1 MFINGYVYNCLIK
14 SDYFTQTWLESMLL
28 IDYIK
33 NHYGDKRGNKAS
45 FLRDNPDILPQEL
58 NRWINA
64 ELKVNLETGEI
75 YKPTSKKI
83 NLKKEAVA
91 VMLTP
96 KATIECNQISNDE
109 ESRVDNK
116 INTPVQAISEVINR
130 HFKVL
135 SHTSEV
141 FEYQNVFEELM
152 KELLEKKLIN
162 LKVPKNSIAESN
174 RLYIPRTDYY
184 WYGGV
189 VADRVAKMLG
199 SLEAYLWRERLM
211 TESEVIFLGTANNVV
226 AGHFICERVCKL
238 FKKMKN
244 SYKKEQGT
252 WGSRKDIEDAAN
264 QYLYRF
270 ALGIIPP
277 AIFIYDEDSQLRLIE
292 YAHDHYAYAMN

>member
-1 MFINGYVYNCLIK
+1 
-14 SDYFTQTWLESMLL
+14 MLL

-33 NHYGDKRGNKAS
+33 NHYGDKRGNKAN

-58 NRWINA
+58 NRWVNA

-91 VMLTP
+91 AMLTP

-116 INTPVQAISEVINR
+116 INAPVQAISEVINR

-135 SHTSEV
+135 SHTCEV

-162 LKVPKNSIAESN
+162 
-174 RLYIPRTDYY
+174 YY
-184 WYGGV
+184 
-189 VADRVAKMLG
+189 DPQKLDTI
-199 SLEAYLWRERLM
+199 SSHLEF
-211 TESEVIFLGTANNVV
+211 SF
-226 AGHFICERVCKL
+226 
-238 FKKMKN
+238 
-244 SYKKEQGT
+244 
-252 WGSRKDIEDAAN
+252 
-264 QYLYRF
+264 
-270 ALGIIPP
+270 
-277 AIFIYDEDSQLRLIE
+277 
-292 YAHDHYAYAMN
+292 

>member
-1 MFINGYVYNCLIK
+1 
-14 SDYFTQTWLESMLL
+14 MLL

-33 NHYGDKRGNKAS
+33 NYYGDKRGNKAS

-91 VMLTP
+91 AMSSLVP
-96 KATIECNQISNDE
+96 EATIECNQISNDE

-130 HFKVL
+130 HFAVL

-141 FEYQNVFEELM
+141 FEYQTVFEELM
-152 KELLEKKLIN
+152 NELLEKKLIN
-162 LKVPKNSIAESN
+162 LRVPKNSIAESN

-199 SLEAYLWRERLM
+199 SLEVYLWRERLM

-226 AGHFICERVCKL
+226 AGYFICERVCKL

-252 WGSRKDIEDAAN
+252 WGSRKDIEDTAN

-292 YAHDHYAYAMN
+292 YAHGHYSYAMN

>member
-1 MFINGYVYNCLIK
+1 MFITNHIK
-14 SDYFTQTWLESMLL
+14 LGYFTQTWLESMLL

-33 NHYGDKRGNKAS
+33 NHYRDKRGNKAN

-64 ELKVNLETGEI
+64 ALKVNLETGEI

-83 NLKKEAVA
+83 NLKKKAVDTT
-91 VMLTP
+91 MSGLTP
-96 KATIECNQISNDE
+96 EVIIEFNQILNDE
-109 ESRVDNK
+109 ENRVDNK

-130 HFKVL
+130 HFAVI
-135 SHTSEV
+135 SYTSEI
-141 FEYQNVFEELM
+141 FEYQTVFEELM
-152 KELLEKKLIN
+152 NELLEKKLIN
-162 LKVPKNSIAESN
+162 LRVSKNSIAESN

-199 SLEAYLWRERLM
+199 SLEVYLWRETLI

-226 AGHFICERVCKL
+226 AGYFICERVCKL
-238 FKKMKN
+238 LKKMKS
-244 SYKKEQGT
+244 SYKKEQGA
-252 WGSRKDIEDAAN
+252 WGSKKDIECTAN
-264 QYLYRF
+264 QYVYRF

-292 YAHDHYAYAMN
+292 YAHDHYSYAMN